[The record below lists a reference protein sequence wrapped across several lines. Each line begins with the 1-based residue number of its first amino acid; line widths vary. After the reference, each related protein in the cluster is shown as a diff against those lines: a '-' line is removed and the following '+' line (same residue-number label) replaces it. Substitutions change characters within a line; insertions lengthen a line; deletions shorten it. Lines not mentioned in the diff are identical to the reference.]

1 MALCGWRDSGQENNV
16 AQSKT
21 HKWLGSPSPS
31 HCYRFSPFN
40 CWTVELYCS
49 LIKGITPKIR
59 MLCFVLIN
67 SVLLKMLCVWDSEV
81 QDPTNSS
88 CLSIGEE
95 EMDSGG
101 SSIQGNLSPLFFRRP
116 QRQERALLVCTVF
129 DVTNSDN
136 TCVDPTAK
144 TQNWRTVMTIQ
155 RLTVAKRVSRL
166 GSAVRRWDGKRK
178 DRFDSASALLSLQT
192 LWSVDTVL
200 WLCPSRGMKH

>member
-1 MALCGWRDSGQENNV
+1 MN
-16 AQSKT
+16 
-21 HKWLGSPSPS
+21 
-31 HCYRFSPFN
+31 Y
-40 CWTVELYCS
+40 TVDQFCS
-49 LIKGITPKIR
+49 LIKGITLKIR

-67 SVLLKMLCVWDSEV
+67 SVILNLLYVWDSEV
-81 QDPTNSS
+81 QDLTNSS

-101 SSIQGNLSPLFFRRP
+101 RSVQGNSAPLFFSSP
-116 QRQERALLVCTVF
+116 QRQERAFSVCSVF
-129 DVTNSDN
+129 DVTNLN
-136 TCVDPTAK
+136 NACVDPTAK
-144 TQNWRTVMTIQ
+144 TQNWRTAMTIQ

-200 WLCPSRGMKH
+200 WLCPSRLMKH